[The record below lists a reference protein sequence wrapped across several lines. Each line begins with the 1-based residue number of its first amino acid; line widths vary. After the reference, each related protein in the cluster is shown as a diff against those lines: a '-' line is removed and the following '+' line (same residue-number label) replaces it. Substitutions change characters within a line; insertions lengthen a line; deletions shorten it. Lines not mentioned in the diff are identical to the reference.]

1 MKKLVLLV
9 LILVVSFQFVV
20 SQTNPQ
26 GHYKIDLKT
35 KMSDKKD
42 LKPLK
47 KGLKELIGQSK
58 YFENKEFRED
68 YSLWILSPFVNKTI
82 QPDGS
87 KRIVYKCILELRTP
101 AAFGDGKFVANRE
114 IDIDYVID
122 KEELEKLNDPNNN
135 NIGKFIAELGQKF
148 TDPKQKGM
156 FGNLISLAA
165 TSSTGGSSLAVELA
179 INQAC
184 KVMIKHYENQDPL
197 DYKAEFYIVGG
208 ELYNKLTEMIV
219 ELENK

>member
-1 MKKLVLLV
+1 MKKFVLLV
-9 LILVVSFQFVV
+9 LILVVSYQFVE

-47 KGLKELIGQSK
+47 KGLKELISQSK
-58 YFENKEFRED
+58 YFENKEFGED
-68 YSLWILSPFVNKTI
+68 YSLWILSPFVSKTI

-101 AAFGDGKFVANRE
+101 AAFSDGKFIASRE
-114 IDIDYVID
+114 IEIDYVID
-122 KEELEKLNDPNNN
+122 KEQLDKLDNPDN
-135 NIGKFIAELGQKF
+135 NIGKFIAELGQKY
-148 TDPKQKGM
+148 TDPKQKGL
-156 FGNLISLAA
+156 FVNLLSLAA
-165 TSSTGGSSLAVELA
+165 TSSSGGSSIAAELA
-179 INQAC
+179 INQVC
-184 KVMIKHYENQDPL
+184 KIMIKHYEDQDNL

-208 ELYNKLTEMIV
+208 ELYNKLTEMII